1 MRTLLLSAA
10 LLVAACAPGTLPPK
24 EVRDAVAART
34 SQAGLDINKVM
45 RTKGLFTE
53 ADLTPETAPDIVVDY
68 TLIQA
73 GQYCGTGGCPLEIWV
88 KRDAGPYVRAF
99 DRQVLDHAVKMQ
111 DGRTWLRLNVHGIHC
126 GLSGADPCEY
136 AFEWSGAAGDPNG
149 AFHPASVFSV
159 PDRYVTPLL
168 RPLSDAPVTPP
179 PGVAERLAGFEAAC
193 RESEGATGYEEA
205 LSDLPDV
212 TGDGRRDL
220 LLDGYAVL
228 CKHGDNWDGPQ
239 CGPGECGAAV
249 FTQDADGGP
258 WRSVFEAP
266 RGTAFELGFSSGGA
280 VLKARAPC
288 ADCALKDMHWDAGA
302 KKLVLA
308 P

>member
-1 MRTLLLSAA
+1 MRTLLLTVA
-10 LLVAACAPGTLPPK
+10 LLLAACAPGNQPPK
-24 EVRDAVAART
+24 EIRDAVAARA
-34 SQAGLDINKVM
+34 SEAGLNAKKILN
-45 RTKGLFTE
+45 TKGLFTE
-53 ADLTPETAPDIVVDY
+53 ADLTTATAPDIIVDY

-88 KRDAGPYVRAF
+88 KPDNGPYVRKF
-99 DRQVLDHAVKMQ
+99 DRQVLDHSVKTQ
-111 DGRTWLRLNVHGIHC
+111 DGRTWLRLDVHGIHC

-136 AFEWSGAAGDPNG
+136 AFEWAGDANG
-149 AFHPASVFSV
+149 AFHPASVFFV

-168 RPLSDAPVTPP
+168 RPVSDAPVTPP
-179 PGVAERLAGFEAAC
+179 PGVAERVATFEAAC
-193 RESEGATGYEEA
+193 RKSEGAPSYEEA

-220 LLDGYAVL
+220 LLDAYAVF

-239 CGPGECGAAV
+239 CGPGECGATV

-258 WRSVFEAP
+258 WRSVYEAP
-266 RGTAFELGFSSGGA
+266 RGTTFELGFGSGEA
-280 VLKARAPC
+280 VLKTRAPC
-288 ADCALKDMHWDAGA
+288 DDCALKDMHWDAGA
-302 KKLVLA
+302 KKLVVA